1 MADGI
6 YAGTLPADIPA
17 GRCTLSIRLGTF
29 DTTDDPDDRPE
40 QRIPTGATLTLT
52 PNVTGPVILPDG
64 TIMVIK
70 GTVLT
75 SDTGEFDF
83 WAIDGQ
89 HASVN
94 PSGWNWTATLKIDA
108 STQVKF
114 TFSPDSTSAT
124 PINLGTLI
132 PISDPQTGVAT
143 VVGRG
148 VASISVD
155 PETRHVLF
163 VMSDATTYDAGA
175 IPPGPKG
182 DPGDPGAPGPAGAD
196 GPKGDKGDPGDQG
209 PKGDPG
215 PTGPKG
221 DPGATGPANVLSIG
235 TVTTG
240 ATGTNAAATITGTA
254 PSQTLNLTLP
264 AGPKGDAG
272 SGGGGTNTHTGT
284 GFPAAGLGAVG
295 DTYLDTAATS
305 GALIWRKW
313 PSGWRVEQGD
323 TGWRDCRQHL
333 SNGAKFSRFALR
345 RIAGEV
351 FCSADWTV
359 QAASDGSPASLPGG
373 FRPLQYT
380 GWTGNGYRGVAG
392 GRINF
397 HHENLAWVVET
408 AKCADGATWD
418 FSFPTDAAWPPA
430 LPGSPA

>member
-1 MADGI
+1 
-6 YAGTLPADIPA
+6 
-17 GRCTLSIRLGTF
+17 
-29 DTTDDPDDRPE
+29 
-40 QRIPTGATLTLT
+40 
-52 PNVTGPVILPDG
+52 
-64 TIMVIK
+64 
-70 GTVLT
+70 
-75 SDTGEFDF
+75 
-83 WAIDGQ
+83 
-89 HASVN
+89 
-94 PSGWNWTATLKIDA
+94 
-108 STQVKF
+108 
-114 TFSPDSTSAT
+114 
-124 PINLGTLI
+124 
-132 PISDPQTGVAT
+132 
-143 VVGRG
+143 
-148 VASISVD
+148 
-155 PETRHVLF
+155 
-163 VMSDATTYDAGA
+163 MSDATTYDAGA

-196 GPKGDKGDPGDQG
+196 GTPG
-209 PKGDPG
+209 PKGDVG
-215 PTGPKG
+215 PAGPAGPAGPKG
-221 DPGATGPANVLSIG
+221 DPGA
-235 TVTTG
+235 
-240 ATGTNAAATITGTA
+240 
-254 PSQTLNLTLP
+254 
-264 AGPKGDAG
+264 
-272 SGGGGTNTHTGT
+272 GGGTNTHTGT

-295 DTYLDTAATS
+295 DTYLDTAATN

-359 QAASDGSPASLPGG
+359 QAASDGSPASLPSG

-418 FSFPTDAAWPPA
+418 FSFPTDAAWPSA